1 MDKYEFHFPQNLK
14 SKPTILVW
22 EVRDLSV
29 IVVGTMISFY
39 FLLSRRFVLPSVFTI
54 IYAIMT
60 TRVNEYTILSGLS
73 SALNYFLFECQEYDW
88 EPEGRNVP
96 KPKARPQADKEKPK
110 QKKKK
115 SNVDLALARK
125 KRESAIRIGF
135 AASAVVLTIA
145 ASIWY
150 FRQEKKKIAAN
161 QLYSEISITFADTST
176 IEYGTEPVDAKSL
189 IASSQGTVTAD
200 PEVISPSD
208 PGTVTVTY
216 TVSGTTEYGDVVEK
230 KYQKEFEI
238 TDTQPP
244 VIETGSE
251 TVILNAGQ
259 KYDIYS
265 NIKAVYDTVDGDLPL
280 SDTLE
285 YGTYMVTGSADL
297 SKAGVYPITV
307 DACDK
312 NGKNTTMIYFIEV
325 RE

>member
-39 FLLSRRFVLPSVFTI
+39 FLLSINFVLPSVFTI

-115 SNVDLALARK
+115 SNVDLAIARK

-150 FRQEKKKIAAN
+150 FKQEKKKIATKN
-161 QLYSEISITFADTST
+161 F
-176 IEYGTEPVDAKSL
+176 
-189 IASSQGTVTAD
+189 
-200 PEVISPSD
+200 
-208 PGTVTVTY
+208 
-216 TVSGTTEYGDVVEK
+216 
-230 KYQKEFEI
+230 F
-238 TDTQPP
+238 
-244 VIETGSE
+244 
-251 TVILNAGQ
+251 LN
-259 KYDIYS
+259 
-265 NIKAVYDTVDGDLPL
+265 P
-280 SDTLE
+280 
-285 YGTYMVTGSADL
+285 
-297 SKAGVYPITV
+297 
-307 DACDK
+307 
-312 NGKNTTMIYFIEV
+312 
-325 RE
+325 